1 MRELHIFKFLCFTL
15 FRVHRTHCKI
25 NFFVKV
31 LKKIFFIGF
40 FHTVH
45 YNIEN
50 WVWIC
55 GQARTRTL
63 AATCCMLSE
72 IMYL

>member
-55 GQARTRTL
+55 VDL
-63 AATCCMLSE
+63 ATGLELSPPRAAC
-72 IMYL
+72 